1 MRNVTVVLVSTDSN
15 SILNGAKEY
24 EELLRTVVSDHNMS
38 DLIQV
43 METGTF
49 GVYENG
55 VLFQILPDD
64 VFYLIKSS
72 SDVKK
77 VFEEHLLK
85 GRTVNELKI
94 DLSKLKVSQPS
105 KTKEVKI
112 VLRNSGVINPESIE
126 EYIARD
132 GYQALAKAFK
142 MGADEVIKEL
152 KSSNLK
158 GRGGAGFPTGLKWEM
173 TRNSKSDKKYVI
185 CNADEGEPGT
195 FKDRMILE
203 GDPHSLI
210 ESMVI
215 AGFSVGA
222 DTGYVYIRGEYQD
235 SIKRMQ
241 KAIEDA
247 EKLGFLGENILGSGF
262 SFKLTIRPGAG
273 AYVVGDETA
282 LMESLE
288 GKAGRPR
295 LKPPYPTVKGLFGKP
310 TLINNVETLAN
321 VPWILLN
328 GAEKFKSYG
337 TEESTGTKV
346 FSLVGNVAHRGVV
359 ELPMGTNLKEI
370 IYNFGGGVAFGKK
383 LKAVQTGGTA
393 GTFLKS
399 DELDVPMA
407 YESIKNG
414 VSLGSGAVLVID
426 EDNCMVDVAKSVAK
440 FYMHESCGKC
450 TPCREGT
457 RMIYEIISNISKGK
471 GKEGDVEKIEE
482 MAKEIADTAFCG
494 LGQSITLP
502 ILSLVQ
508 KFKDEFEAH
517 IGAKECPVGVCEF
530 EKPEKKESAFPRI
543 LKG

>member
-24 EELLRTVVSDHNMS
+24 EELLNSIIADHNMS

-55 VLFQILPDD
+55 VLIQILPDD
-64 VFYLIKSS
+64 VFYLVKSS

-77 VFEEHLLK
+77 IFEEHLLK
-85 GRTVNELKI
+85 GRAVQDLRVDLDKLKI
-94 DLSKLKVSQPS
+94 SKPS
-105 KTKEVKI
+105 EVKEVKI
-112 VLRNSGVINPESIE
+112 VLRNAGVINPDSIE

-132 GYQALAKAFK
+132 GYQALAKAFQ
-142 MGADEVIKEL
+142 MGEQWVIEEIKNSKL
-152 KSSNLK
+152 R

-173 TRNSKSDKKYVI
+173 TRKSQSDKKYVL

-195 FKDRMILE
+195 FKDRIILE

-210 ESMVI
+210 EAMII
-215 AGFSVGA
+215 AGFSIGA
-222 DTGYVYIRGEYQD
+222 DTGYIYIRGEYQD
-235 SIKRMQ
+235 SINRMQ
-241 KAIEDA
+241 KAINDA
-247 EKLGFLGENILGSGF
+247 EEFGFLGENILNSGF
-262 SFKLTIRPGAG
+262 SFHLAIRPGAG

-321 VPWILLN
+321 IPWILLN
-328 GAEKFKSYG
+328 GAEKFKNYG

-359 ELPMGTNLKEI
+359 EVPMGTNLREI

-393 GTFLKS
+393 GTFLKPE
-399 DELDVPMA
+399 ELDVPMA
-407 YESIKNG
+407 YESIKKG

-426 EDNCMVDVAKSVAK
+426 EDNCMVDIAKGVAK

-457 RMIYEIISNISKGK
+457 KMIYRMITDISKGK
-471 GKEGDVEKIEE
+471 GKKEYVEKIEE

-502 ILSLVQ
+502 ILSLIQ
-508 KFKDEFEAH
+508 KFKDEFQAH
-517 IGAKECPVGVCEF
+517 IGAEKCPFGVCEF
-530 EKPEKKESAFPRI
+530 EKPQTKKKTNIFI
-543 LKG
+543 K

>member
-24 EELLRTVVSDHNMS
+24 EELLNSIISDHNMS

-55 VLFQILPDD
+55 VLIQILPDD
-64 VFYLIKSS
+64 VFYLVKSS

-77 VFEEHLLK
+77 IFEEHLLK
-85 GRTVNELKI
+85 GRAIQDLRVDLDKLKI
-94 DLSKLKVSQPS
+94 SKPS
-105 KTKEVKI
+105 EVKEVKI
-112 VLRNSGVINPESIE
+112 VLRNAGVINPDSIE

-132 GYQALAKAFK
+132 GYQALAKAFQ
-142 MGADEVIKEL
+142 MGEQWVIEEIKNS
-152 KSSNLK
+152 KLK

-173 TRNSKSDKKYVI
+173 TRKSQSDKKYVL

-195 FKDRMILE
+195 FKDRIILE

-210 ESMVI
+210 EAMII
-215 AGFSVGA
+215 AGFSIGA
-222 DTGYVYIRGEYQD
+222 DTGYIYIRGEYQD
-235 SIKRMQ
+235 SINRMQ
-241 KAIEDA
+241 KAINDA
-247 EKLGFLGENILGSGF
+247 EEFGFLGENILNSGF
-262 SFKLTIRPGAG
+262 SFHLAIRPGAG

-321 VPWILLN
+321 IPWILLN
-328 GAEKFKSYG
+328 GAEKFKNYG
-337 TEESTGTKV
+337 TQESTGTKV

-359 ELPMGTNLKEI
+359 EVPMGTNLREI

-393 GTFLKS
+393 GTFLKPE
-399 DELDVPMA
+399 ELDVPMA
-407 YESIKNG
+407 YESIKKG

-426 EDNCMVDVAKSVAK
+426 EDNCMVDIAKGVAK

-457 RMIYEIISNISKGK
+457 KMIYRMITDISKGK
-471 GKEGDVEKIEE
+471 
-482 MAKEIADTAFCG
+482 AKKSTWKR
-494 LGQSITLP
+494 S
-502 ILSLVQ
+502 
-508 KFKDEFEAH
+508 
-517 IGAKECPVGVCEF
+517 
-530 EKPEKKESAFPRI
+530 KKWPKR
-543 LKG
+543 